1 MGVNVRVLHLIS
13 GGDSG
18 GAKTHVLSLLRDLND
33 NIDADLVCYMEADFS
48 KEAREMGIPTRVFPG
63 SFGVGLKKTREA
75 IENGNYDIIHCHGS
89 RANLTGALLKRHF
102 DIPFISTVHSDYKLD
117 YLGRPLAAMTYGRL
131 NKLAL
136 HHMDYRVCVS
146 DSMRQTLIDRSADDI

>member
-1 MGVNVRVLHLIS
+1 M
-13 GGDSG
+13 
-18 GAKTHVLSLLRDLND
+18 
-33 NIDADLVCYMEADFS
+33 
-48 KEAREMGIPTRVFPG
+48 
-63 SFGVGLKKTREA
+63 GLKKTREA

-146 DSMRQTLIDRSADDI
+146 DSMRQTLIDRGFDPVFGARPLKRYLQSTVETLIARAILAGDMPAGHVIKVDVRDGELVCE